1 MALGK
6 YSRNAT
12 GQPCHLRCNSA
23 NNQNFG
29 GQLPSNLPLTMP
41 AEVSEVDMDVNAAVG
56 HVDERLPGISCR
68 WNVMKL
74 WGTAVGINIS

>member
-1 MALGK
+1 
-6 YSRNAT
+6 
-12 GQPCHLRCNSA
+12 
-23 NNQNFG
+23 
-29 GQLPSNLPLTMP
+29 MP

-74 WGTAVGINIS
+74 WGTAVGITYQNIKLNDNPNV